1 MINQGDKMKE
11 NNNKSLH
18 NPTLRVIN
26 ILEAI
31 EKSLDGLTLSEI
43 SEKTSTP
50 KSTIS
55 PIIYTLLSKDYISLD
70 KNTSRYKIGMKSFLL
85 GLSYKS
91 NSSSIEIIKKEMEDV
106 VKACNEVCQLGILI
120 DYDVFYLAKVDSEQ
134 PINLV
139 SSVGKKLPAYATAL
153 GKALLS
159 GYSDEKIKNYYLDKM
174 KAINNKTITD
184 INVLLQQIDDIRKGE
199 LAYEFEEINKDTGCF
214 AVPLRKNNK
223 VIASVSVSFPLYRA
237 SEEKLELIKKV
248 LQEKRV
254 VLEQL
259 INQLD
264 LEF

>member
-1 MINQGDKMKE
+1 MKE

-31 EKSLDGLTLSEI
+31 EKSAEGLSLSEI
-43 SEKTSTP
+43 SEETNTP
-50 KSTIS
+50 KSTLS
-55 PIIYTLLSKDYISLD
+55 PIVYTLLVKNYISLD
-70 KNTSRYKIGMKSFLL
+70 KNTSKYEMGIKSFLL
-85 GLSYKS
+85 GLSHKS
-91 NSSSIEIIKKEMEDV
+91 NSSSIDIIKNQMEDIV
-106 VKACNEVCQLGILI
+106 NACNEVCQLGILI

-159 GYSDEKIKNYYLDKM
+159 GYTDEEIKIYYLDKM
-174 KAINNKTITD
+174 KPINHKTITD
-184 INVLLQQIDDIRKGE
+184 INILLEQINQIRKGE
-199 LAYEFEEINKDTGCF
+199 LAYEFEEINKDTACL
-214 AVPLRKNNK
+214 AIPLRKNDK

-237 SEEKLELIKKV
+237 SEEKLELIKEV
-248 LQEKRV
+248 LQGKRIV
-254 VLEQL
+254 IEQL